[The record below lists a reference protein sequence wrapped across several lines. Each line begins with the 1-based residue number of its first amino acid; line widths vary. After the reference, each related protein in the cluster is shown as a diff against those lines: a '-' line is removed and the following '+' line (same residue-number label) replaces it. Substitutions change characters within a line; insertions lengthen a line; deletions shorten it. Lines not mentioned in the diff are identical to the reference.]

1 MTIKICQGCKQP
13 IGHAPAVSFPAPN
26 GATWYMHLHVRDC
39 VRAMWA
45 ATKVRLAA

>member
-1 MTIKICQGCKQP
+1 MIKLCNNCKQP
-13 IGHAPAVSFPAPN
+13 IVATPAVSFPAPN
-26 GATWYMHLHVRDC
+26 GATWHMHVHVRDC